1 MTKLTLKGSD
11 FARGGTFMKIKNSTA
26 TDVKERLGFLE
37 YAAYTTDKVGQN
49 FKSALS
55 GVFGGLVV
63 STYLGLS
70 ESAYLTYTSIAF
82 VLSFWDIFNDILVG
96 NVIDR
101 AKKNHPRWGRF
112 KPVLLWL
119 LIPMAFLS
127 MAGALPIKDFF
138 PQLGDT
144 FKVIYLVIL
153 YLVNDLVSTFYN
165 AAMTALTARQS
176 TDNTERGYLSGIGG
190 IIGSVIGGS
199 GTYIAAIVAAVIPNV
214 TESERYF
221 YGMVFFSVIAVP
233 ATLFNI
239 IATKE
244 RIVEPPRQEVPKLR
258 DVYTQVLKNKPLIL
272 ITIADVLSSGMSIG
286 YGFLIYVFRACFSDV
301 TLQISL
307 FGFEIGEKLQGY
319 EAIMAACSAATIVPT
334 ATSLFLAPVIRK
346 WIPDKPLYIFTKFWT
361 FFCYTGMFITTF
373 PIDKYD
379 ATSLFLR
386 ITFWY
391 ALHGLTTGF
400 YSVVPGMLQLTA
412 YDYGEYK
419 FGQRNEAT
427 VSALKSTLTK
437 IIGSLGNYASSWC
450 LVLIG
455 YVQNGTEVA
464 NIGVDTKQWLVALF
478 AVFPAVSSIFGMIP
492 MFFYKLGGKQ
502 QKEMVEQ
509 LNKRRQKT
517 LDEMNEKETI
527 EA

>member
-1 MTKLTLKGSD
+1 
-11 FARGGTFMKIKNSTA
+11 MKIRNSRA
-26 TDVKERLGFLE
+26 TDVNEKLDLLE
-37 YAAYTTDKVGQN
+37 YGAYTVDKVGQN

-70 ESAYLTYTSIAF
+70 ETAYLTYTSITF
-82 VLSFWDIFNDILVG
+82 ILSFWDIFNDILVG

-101 AKKNHPRWGRF
+101 RRKSHPRWGRF
-112 KPVLLWL
+112 KPMLLWL

-127 MAGALPIKDFF
+127 IAGALPIRDFF
-138 PQLGDT
+138 PQVGDT
-144 FKVIYLVIL
+144 FKVVYLVIL
-153 YLVNDLVSTFYN
+153 YLVNDMVGTFYN

-199 GTYIAAIVAAVIPNV
+199 GTYIAAIVAAVIPGIP
-214 TESERYF
+214 ESERYF
-221 YGMVFFSVIAVP
+221 YGMVFFSIIAIP
-233 ATLFNI
+233 ATFFNI
-239 IATKE
+239 VVTKE

-258 DVYTQVLKNKPLIL
+258 DVYKQVLGNKPLVL

-286 YGFLIYVFRACFSDV
+286 YAFLIYVFRACFSDV
-301 TLQISL
+301 TLQISIL
-307 FGFEIGEKLQGY
+307 GFEIGDKLQGY
-319 EAIMAACSAATIVPT
+319 EAIMAACSLSTLVPT
-334 ATSLFLAPVIRK
+334 ATSLFLAPIIRK
-346 WIPDKPLYIFTKFWT
+346 WIADKPLFIFTKFWT
-361 FFCYTGMFITTF
+361 FFCYTGLLLTTI
-373 PIDKYD
+373 PIDRFNP
-379 ATSLFLR
+379 TQLFFR

-427 VSALKSTLTK
+427 VSALKSTLSK
-437 IIGSLGNYASSWC
+437 IVGSVGNYASSWC

-464 NIGVDTKQWLVALF
+464 NITMDTKQWLIILF
-478 AVFPAVSSIFGMIP
+478 AVFPAFSSLLAIVP
-492 MFFYKLGGKQ
+492 MLFYKLGGKQ
-502 QKEMVEQ
+502 QKEMVEV
-509 LNKRRQKT
+509 LNERRQKT
-517 LDEMNEKETI
+517 LNEMNEEETVTK
-527 EA
+527 

>member
-1 MTKLTLKGSD
+1 
-11 FARGGTFMKIKNSTA
+11 MKIRNSRA
-26 TDVKERLGFLE
+26 TDVNEKLGLLE
-37 YAAYTTDKVGQN
+37 YGAFTVDRVGQN
-49 FKSALS
+49 LKSALS

-101 AKKNHPRWGRF
+101 RRKNHPRWGRF

-127 MAGALPIKDFF
+127 IAGAVPLKDFF
-138 PQLGDT
+138 PQMGDT

-153 YLVNDLVSTFYN
+153 YLVNDLVGTFYN
-165 AAMTALTARQS
+165 SALTALSARQS

-214 TESERYF
+214 PEAERYF
-221 YGMVFFSVIAVP
+221 YGMLFFSIISIP
-233 ATLFNI
+233 LTLFNI

-258 DVYTQVLKNKPLIL
+258 DVYSQVIKNKPLVL

-307 FGFEIGEKLQGY
+307 FGFQIGDKLQGY
-319 EAIMAACSAATIVPT
+319 EAIMAACSLATIVPT
-334 ATSLFLAPVIRK
+334 ATSLFLAPIIRK
-346 WIPDKPLYIFTKFWT
+346 WIPDKPLFIFTKFWT
-361 FFCYTGMFITTF
+361 FFCYTGMFLSTYPITKF
-373 PIDKYD
+373 D

-391 ALHGLTTGF
+391 ALHGLTTGL

-455 YVQNGTEVA
+455 YVQHGTEVA
-464 NIGVDTKQWLVALF
+464 NITTDTKQWLVILF
-478 AVFPAVSSIFGMIP
+478 AVFPAFSSLLAIIP
-492 MFFYKLGGKQ
+492 MLFYKLGGKQ
-502 QKEMVEQ
+502 QKEMVEE
-509 LNKRRQKT
+509 LNKRRQQT
-517 LDEMNEKETI
+517 LDEMNEKEEVTVK
-527 EA
+527 E

>member
-1 MTKLTLKGSD
+1 
-11 FARGGTFMKIKNSTA
+11 MKIRNSKA
-26 TDVKERLGFLE
+26 TDVNEKLGLFE
-37 YAAYTTDKVGQN
+37 YGAYTADKVGQN
-49 FKSALS
+49 LKSALS

-82 VLSFWDIFNDILVG
+82 VLSFWDIFNDVLVG

-101 AKKNHPRWGRF
+101 RRKNHPRWGRF
-112 KPVLLWL
+112 KPILLWL
-119 LIPMAFLS
+119 LIPTAFLS
-127 MAGALPIKDFF
+127 IAGAMPLRDFF
-138 PQLGDT
+138 PQMGDT

-153 YLVNDLVSTFYN
+153 YLVNDLVGTFYN
-165 AAMTALTARQS
+165 SAMTALTARQS

-190 IIGSVIGGS
+190 IIGSTVGAT
-199 GTYIAAIVAAVIPNV
+199 GTYIAAIVAAVLPGIP
-214 TESERYF
+214 ESERYF
-221 YGMVFFSVIAVP
+221 YGMLFFSVISVP
-233 ATLFNI
+233 LTFFNI

-244 RIVEPPRQEVPKLR
+244 RIVEPPRQEVPRLR
-258 DVYTQVLKNKPLIL
+258 DVYSQVIKNKPLVL
-272 ITIADVLSSGMSIG
+272 ITIADVLSSGMGIG

-301 TLQISL
+301 TLQISI

-319 EAIMAACSAATIVPT
+319 EAIMAACSLATLVPT
-334 ATSLFLAPVIRK
+334 ATSLILAPLIRK
-346 WIPDKPLYIFTKFWT
+346 WIPDKPLFIFTKFWT
-361 FFCYTGMFITTF
+361 FFCYTGLFISTF
-373 PIDKYD
+373 PITGMDP
-379 ATSLFLR
+379 TTLFLK

-455 YVQNGTEVA
+455 YIQNGTEVA
-464 NIGVDTKQWLVALF
+464 NITTDTKQWLITLF
-478 AVFPAVSSIFGMIP
+478 AVFPAFSSLLAIVP
-492 MFFYKLGGKQ
+492 MLFYKLGGKQ
-502 QKEMVEQ
+502 QKEMVEE
-509 LNKRRQKT
+509 LNKRRQQT
-517 LDEMNEKETI
+517 LDEMNEEETVTI
-527 EA
+527 AK

>member
-1 MTKLTLKGSD
+1 
-11 FARGGTFMKIKNSTA
+11 MKIKNFKA
-26 TDVKERLGFLE
+26 TDVREKLGLLE
-37 YAAYTTDKVGQN
+37 YSAYTVDKVGQN
-49 FKSALS
+49 LKSALS
-55 GVFGGLVV
+55 GVFGGLVI

-101 AKKNHPRWGRF
+101 RQKNHPRWGRF

-119 LIPMAFLS
+119 LIPTAFLS
-127 MAGALPIKDFF
+127 IAGAVPLKDFF
-138 PQLGDT
+138 PQMGDT

-153 YLVNDLVSTFYN
+153 YLVNDLVGTFYN
-165 AAMTALTARQS
+165 SALTALSARQS

-199 GTYIAAIVAAVIPNV
+199 GTYIAAIVAAVIPGV
-214 TESERYF
+214 PEAERYF
-221 YGMVFFSVIAVP
+221 YGMVFFSIIAIP

-239 IATKE
+239 VATKE

-258 DVYTQVLKNKPLIL
+258 DVYTQVLKNKPLVL

-307 FGFEIGEKLQGY
+307 FGFQIGDVLHGY

-334 ATSLFLAPVIRK
+334 ATSLFLAPIIRK
-346 WIPDKPLYIFTKFWT
+346 WIPDKPLFIFTKFWT
-361 FFCYTGMFITTF
+361 FFCYTGLFISTF
-373 PIDKYD
+373 PITGMD
-379 ATSLFLR
+379 ATTLFLK

-464 NIGVDTKQWLVALF
+464 NITTDTKQWLITLF
-478 AVFPAVSSIFGMIP
+478 AVFPAVSSLMAIVP
-492 MFFYKLGGKQ
+492 MLFYKLGGKQ
-502 QKEMVEQ
+502 QKQMVEE
-509 LNKRRQKT
+509 LNKRRQQT
-517 LDEMNEKETI
+517 LDEMNEKETTKV
-527 EA
+527 

>member
-1 MTKLTLKGSD
+1 
-11 FARGGTFMKIKNSTA
+11 MKIRNSKA
-26 TDVKERLGFLE
+26 TDVNEKLGLLE
-37 YAAYTTDKVGQN
+37 YGAYTADKVGQN
-49 FKSALS
+49 LKSALS

-82 VLSFWDIFNDILVG
+82 VLSFWDIFNDVLVG

-101 AKKNHPRWGRF
+101 RRKNHPRWGRF
-112 KPVLLWL
+112 KPILLWL
-119 LIPMAFLS
+119 LIPTAFLS
-127 MAGALPIKDFF
+127 IAGAMPLRDFF
-138 PQLGDT
+138 PQMGDT

-153 YLVNDLVSTFYN
+153 YLVNDLVGTFYN
-165 AAMTALTARQS
+165 SAMTALTARQS

-190 IIGSVIGGS
+190 IIGSTVGAT
-199 GTYIAAIVAAVIPNV
+199 GTYIAAIVAAVLPGIP
-214 TESERYF
+214 ESERYF
-221 YGMVFFSVIAVP
+221 YGMLFFSVISVP
-233 ATLFNI
+233 LTFFNI

-258 DVYTQVLKNKPLIL
+258 DVYSQVIKNKPLVL

-301 TLQISL
+301 TLQISI

-319 EAIMAACSAATIVPT
+319 EAIMAACSLATLVPT
-334 ATSLFLAPVIRK
+334 ATSLVLAPLIRK
-346 WIPDKPLYIFTKFWT
+346 WIPDKPLFIFTKFWT
-361 FFCYTGMFITTF
+361 FFCYTGLFISTF
-373 PIDKYD
+373 PITGMD
-379 ATSLFLR
+379 ATTLFLK

-455 YVQNGTEVA
+455 YIQNGTEVA
-464 NIGVDTKQWLVALF
+464 NITTDTKQWLITLF
-478 AVFPAVSSIFGMIP
+478 AVFPAFSSLLAIVP
-492 MFFYKLGGKQ
+492 MLFYKLGGKQ
-502 QKEMVEQ
+502 QKEMVEE
-509 LNKRRQKT
+509 LNKRRQQT
-517 LDEMNEKETI
+517 LDEMNDKEVTTA
-527 EA
+527 E

>member
-1 MTKLTLKGSD
+1 
-11 FARGGTFMKIKNSTA
+11 MKIRNSKA
-26 TDVKERLGFLE
+26 TDVNEKLGLFE
-37 YAAYTTDKVGQN
+37 YGAYTADKVGQN
-49 FKSALS
+49 LKSALS

-70 ESAYLTYTSIAF
+70 ESAYLTYTSITF
-82 VLSFWDIFNDILVG
+82 ILSFWDIFNDVLVG

-101 AKKNHPRWGRF
+101 RRKNHPRWGRF
-112 KPVLLWL
+112 KPILLWL
-119 LIPMAFLS
+119 LIPTAFLS
-127 MAGALPIKDFF
+127 IAGAMPLRDFF
-138 PQLGDT
+138 PQMGDT

-165 AAMTALTARQS
+165 SAMTALTARQS

-190 IIGSVIGGS
+190 IIGSTVGAT
-199 GTYIAAIVAAVIPNV
+199 GTYIAAIVAAVLPGIP
-214 TESERYF
+214 ESERYF
-221 YGMVFFSVIAVP
+221 YGMLFFSVISVP
-233 ATLFNI
+233 LTFFNI
-239 IATKE
+239 IVTKE

-258 DVYTQVLKNKPLIL
+258 DVYSQVIKNKPLVL
-272 ITIADVLSSGMSIG
+272 ITIADVLGSGMGIG

-301 TLQISL
+301 TLQISI
-307 FGFEIGEKLQGY
+307 FGFNIGDKLQGY
-319 EAIMAACSAATIVPT
+319 EAIMAACSLATLVPT
-334 ATSLFLAPVIRK
+334 ATSLILAPLIRK

-361 FFCYTGMFITTF
+361 FFCYTGLFISTF
-373 PIDKYD
+373 PITGMD
-379 ATSLFLR
+379 ATTLFLK

-427 VSALKSTLTK
+427 VSALKSTLSK
-437 IIGSLGNYASSWC
+437 IVGSVGSYASSWC

-464 NIGVDTKQWLVALF
+464 NITTDTKQWLVLLF
-478 AVFPAVSSIFGMIP
+478 AVFPAVSSILAIIP
-492 MFFYKLGGKQ
+492 MLFYKLGGKE
-502 QKEMVEQ
+502 QKKMVEE
-509 LNKRRQKT
+509 LNIRRQET
-517 LDEMNEKETI
+517 LDDINKE
-527 EA
+527 EAEV

>member
-1 MTKLTLKGSD
+1 M
-11 FARGGTFMKIKNSTA
+11 RIKNSKA
-26 TDVKERLGFLE
+26 TDVKEKLGLLE
-37 YAAYTTDKVGQN
+37 YGAYTVDRVGQN
-49 FKSALS
+49 LKSALS

-101 AKKNHPRWGRF
+101 RRKNHPRWGRF
-112 KPVLLWL
+112 KGVLLWL

-127 MAGALPIKDFF
+127 IAGAVPLKDFF
-138 PQLGDT
+138 PQMGDT
-144 FKVIYLVIL
+144 FKVVYLVIL

-165 AAMTALTARQS
+165 SAMTALTARQS

-190 IIGSVIGGS
+190 IIGSLIGGS
-199 GTYIAAIVAAVIPNV
+199 GTYIAAIVAAVIPGV
-214 TESERYF
+214 PEAERYF
-221 YGMVFFSVIAVP
+221 YGMVFFSVIAIP
-233 ATLFNI
+233 ATFFNI
-239 IATKE
+239 VVTKE
-244 RIVEPPRQEVPKLR
+244 RIVEPPKQEVPRLR
-258 DVYTQVLKNKPLIL
+258 DVYSQVLKNKPLVL

-286 YGFLIYVFRACFSDV
+286 YGFLIYVFRACFSEV

-307 FGFEIGEKLQGY
+307 FGFQIGDVLHGY

-334 ATSLFLAPVIRK
+334 ATSLFLAPIIRK
-346 WIPDKPLYIFTKFWT
+346 WIPDKPLFIFTKFWT
-361 FFCYTGMFITTF
+361 FFCYTGLFISTF
-373 PIDKYD
+373 PITGMD
-379 ATSLFLR
+379 ATTLFLK

-437 IIGSLGNYASSWC
+437 IISSLGNYASSWC

-464 NIGVDTKQWLVALF
+464 NITTDTKQWLITLF
-478 AVFPAVSSIFGMIP
+478 AVFPAVSSLMAIVP
-492 MFFYKLGGKQ
+492 MLFYKLGGKQ
-502 QKEMVEQ
+502 QKEMVEE
-509 LNKRRQKT
+509 LNKRRQQT
-517 LDEMNEKETI
+517 LDEMNEKETTNV
-527 EA
+527 

>member
-1 MTKLTLKGSD
+1 
-11 FARGGTFMKIKNSTA
+11 MKIKNFKA
-26 TDVKERLGFLE
+26 TDVNEKLGLLE
-37 YAAYTTDKVGQN
+37 YGAYTVDRVGQN
-49 FKSALS
+49 LKSALS

-82 VLSFWDIFNDILVG
+82 ALSFWDIFNDILVG
-96 NVIDR
+96 NVMDR
-101 AKKNHPRWGRF
+101 RQKSHPRWGRF
-112 KPVLLWL
+112 KGVLLWL

-127 MAGALPIKDFF
+127 IAGTVPLKDFF
-138 PQLGDT
+138 PQMGDT
-144 FKVIYLVIL
+144 FKVVYLVIL
-153 YLVNDLVSTFYN
+153 YLVNDMVGTFYN
-165 AAMTALTARQS
+165 SAMTALSARQS

-199 GTYIAAIVAAVIPNV
+199 GTYIAAIVAAVIPGIP
-214 TESERYF
+214 EAQRYF
-221 YGMVFFSVIAVP
+221 YGMVFFSLISVP

-258 DVYTQVLKNKPLIL
+258 DVYTQVLKNKPLVL
-272 ITIADVLSSGMSIG
+272 ITIADVLGAGFGIG

-307 FGFEIGEKLQGY
+307 FGFQIDDVLQGY
-319 EAIMAACSAATIVPT
+319 EAIMAACSLATVLPT
-334 ATSLFLAPVIRK
+334 STSLFLAPIIRK
-346 WIPDKPLYIFTKFWT
+346 WIPDKPLFIFMKFWT
-361 FFCYTGMFITTF
+361 FFCYTGLFISTF
-373 PIDKYD
+373 PITGMD
-379 ATSLFLR
+379 ATTLFLK

-437 IIGSLGNYASSWC
+437 IISSLGNYASSWC

-455 YVQNGTEVA
+455 YVQNGSEVA
-464 NIGVDTKQWLVALF
+464 NITTDTKQWLITLF
-478 AVFPAVSSIFGMIP
+478 AVFPAVSSLLAIIP
-492 MFFYKLGGKQ
+492 MLFYKLGGK
-502 QKEMVEQ
+502 
-509 LNKRRQKT
+509 
-517 LDEMNEKETI
+517 
-527 EA
+527 

>member
-1 MTKLTLKGSD
+1 M
-11 FARGGTFMKIKNSTA
+11 RIRNSKA
-26 TDVKERLGFLE
+26 TDVKEKLGLLE
-37 YAAYTTDKVGQN
+37 YGAYTVDKVGQN
-49 FKSALS
+49 LKSALS

-101 AKKNHPRWGRF
+101 RQKNHPRWGRF
-112 KPVLLWL
+112 KGVLLWL

-127 MAGALPIKDFF
+127 IAGAVPLKDFF
-138 PQLGDT
+138 PQMGDT

-199 GTYIAAIVAAVIPNV
+199 GTYIAAIVAAVIPGV
-214 TESERYF
+214 PEAERYF
-221 YGMVFFSVIAVP
+221 YGMVFFSIIAIP

-239 IATKE
+239 VATKE

-258 DVYTQVLKNKPLIL
+258 DVYTQVLKNKPLVL
-272 ITIADVLSSGMSIG
+272 ITIADVLGSGMSIG

-307 FGFEIGEKLQGY
+307 FGFQIGDVLQGY

-334 ATSLFLAPVIRK
+334 ATSLFLAPIIRK

-361 FFCYTGMFITTF
+361 FFCYTGLFISTF
-373 PIDKYD
+373 PITGMD
-379 ATSLFLR
+379 ATTLFLK

-437 IIGSLGNYASSWC
+437 IIGSLGGYASSWC

-464 NIGVDTKQWLVALF
+464 NITTDTKQWLITLF
-478 AVFPAVSSIFGMIP
+478 AVFPAVSSLMAIVP
-492 MFFYKLGGKQ
+492 MLFYKLGGKQ
-502 QKEMVEQ
+502 QKEMVDK
-509 LNKRRQKT
+509 LNERRQQT
-517 LDEMNEKETI
+517 LDEMNEKE
-527 EA
+527 EVNV